1 VDVTGQLAGY
11 AGSGQDAIAPA
22 RLPGMSWNGDL
33 ASGMD
38 PDVAAETARID
49 EQVAQAQR
57 HAEQM
62 QEWSNEVESLTAEG
76 TALRGNV
83 RVSVNHSGVVQSV
96 RITEAGCDAGAAAAP
111 PTGVMDALQAAY
123 KAVGDAVAR
132 SAASRFGK
140 DAELTRLMVDDLA
153 SRLGVSIDPS
163 PEDPRRR
170 YPDGRIG

>member
-1 VDVTGQLAGY
+1 MDVTGHSGY

-38 PDVAAETARID
+38 PDVGAVTARID

-57 HAEQM
+57 HPEQM

-96 RITEAGCDAGAAAAP
+96 RITEAGCDAGAAALS
-111 PTGVMDALQAAY
+111 TGVMDALQAAY

-140 DAELTRLMVDDLA
+140 DAELTRLMVDDIA